1 MSDIN
6 NEQPDDVTPPADA
19 STTGAPSAGPTD
31 AEVAAALA
39 EAEALTAADAMTAEE
54 VLALKRERD
63 DFLDALRR
71 LQADFDNFRKRSLRE
86 QDAAADR
93 AGEKLVNRLLPVLDT
108 FELALSHE
116 ADPDTSPL
124 AKLHDTLLSA
134 LEGEGLVRIAPTGEA
149 FDPASSDAVMH
160 EEGDGST
167 SGPVVAEVLRAGYSW
182 KGRVVRAAMVKVV
195 G

>member
-1 MSDIN
+1 M
-6 NEQPDDVTPPADA
+6 P
-19 STTGAPSAGPTD
+19 G
-31 AEVAAALA
+31 L
-39 EAEALTAADAMTAEE
+39 L
-54 VLALKRERD
+54 
-63 DFLDALRR
+63 
-71 LQADFDNFRKRSLRE
+71 
-86 QDAAADR
+86 
-93 AGEKLVNRLLPVLDT
+93 NRLLPVLDT

-134 LEGEGLVRIAPTGEA
+134 LESEGLVRIAPAGQA
-149 FDPASSDAVMH
+149 FDPASADAVMH

-167 SGPVVAEVLRAGYSW
+167 DGPVVAEVLRAGYSW